1 MKRTVVISACL
12 CAAGILTAGGPG
24 TIAGLSLLRSGDV
37 RSVAM
42 GGSAVWLGG
51 SAGAMYANPAGLS
64 GVTGFDVSASYQ
76 AGFADSY
83 LTTFNGATRL
93 GPAAVGIG
101 LGFYNTGA
109 VDLMDSFG
117 VVRTVSALSDS
128 MFRIGAAV
136 GTEDVFS
143 CGATATLFSSRLVEE
158 FTATALLFDA
168 GALLR
173 VGRFSVGV
181 SLQNLGGTL
190 TYDTAAAAV
199 PLRMRGGI
207 GYTDGRLAVGVE
219 ASKEPDT
226 NIREMLGAEYRFTES
241 FTVRAGYKIGY
252 DTELWTLGFGASFGM
267 IRVDYAFSFF
277 TDTAAG
283 HQIGFGASF

>member
-37 RSVAM
+37 RAVAM

-51 SAGAMYANPAGLS
+51 SAGAVYANPAGLS
-64 GVTGFDVSASYQ
+64 GVTGVDVSASYQ

-101 LGFYNTGA
+101 LGFYNAGA
-109 VDLMDSFG
+109 IDLVDSFG
-117 VVRTVSALSDS
+117 GVRSVSALSDTII
-128 MFRIGAAV
+128 RVGGAIGT
-136 GTEDVFS
+136 GDVFS
-143 CGATATLFSSRLVEE
+143 FGATATLFSSRLVDE
-158 FTATALLFDA
+158 FTASAFLLDT

-173 VGRFSVGV
+173 MGRFSVGV

-199 PLRMRGGI
+199 PLRMRGGV
-207 GYTDGRLAVGVE
+207 GYMDGRLAVGVE

-241 FTVRAGYKIGY
+241 FMVRAGYKIGY
-252 DTELWTLGFGASFGM
+252 DTELWTLGFGAAFGM